1 MQDQH
6 QIGPIVMVA
15 ADHRVSLLQYAKVLV
30 LIQSNQIL
38 ELATDLALSTFNLC
52 ASSFPN
58 EASSVAMR
66 REAEVSP
73 YSEAAMALKELLSL
87 SPQTFVSNQALAAIG
102 GE

>member
-6 QIGPIVMVA
+6 QIGPIIMVA
-15 ADHRVSLLQYAKVLV
+15 ADHRISLLQYAKVLV
-30 LIQSNQIL
+30 SIQANQIL
-38 ELATDLALSTFNLC
+38 ELATDLALTTFNLC
-52 ASSFPN
+52 SSSFPN

-87 SPQTFVSNQALAAIG
+87 SPQTFVSNQVLTAIG